1 MFSPILFL
9 IPTSFFPKEICILHK
24 KQLPCEITKLM
35 TMKKHILTLIFLLTT
50 AALISIQAEP
60 SVIDS
65 LKQEIQR
72 AERQKASRDK
82 LLELYQNLCVEYE
95 TIDADSSFRY
105 IRKGLSLYEQPN
117 FQEEVYLHL
126 LNALANHYLMEGEV
140 ERAKEGFKTVAAHAP
155 QLKER
160 NYDLEGVLESSIGVC
175 YRKLGMY
182 DSAVYHYNRA
192 IDICKKTGKPE
203 DVSSIYYNIGVL
215 YHLNKRY
222 EEALTQGK
230 LSAEY
235 AQKAHDLLMELYA
248 NCLIGGVYSKLG
260 KYAEACQILRQN
272 IEKALDADT
281 PLLAM
286 SSLCPLLGTY
296 QLWNKKDSAQI
307 FLKKGEELIH
317 QIPPNSPT
325 ALEFYATQ
333 ASLYHWIGKY
343 QRSLDILT
351 GNPLIQTQVPYDKF
365 YKLMAHNYEGL
376 GNYQKAYQ
384 YIEKVCTY
392 QDSVFNGKIKD
403 ELSEL
408 NEKLRTSDKELKIAR
423 LEKDQ
428 AQQKQIRLRHAV
440 FYVTVIVALL
450 IVVSVLLYKRRLQK
464 KETELIA
471 ARQYIEGL
479 ENERKRLAKDLH
491 DGVCNDLLGAIL
503 QVQQQ
508 VSTNELKATT
518 VHTLEEIR
526 SGIRA
531 ISHELMPPNFQFT
544 DLNEMLT
551 DYFSKIQEVSG
562 VTIHYTPHL
571 QTEWSHIP
579 ERIGYEI
586 YRIMQETI
594 GNILKHAHASLIH
607 IHLDEVAG
615 ELAIKLQY
623 NGHWEISAE
632 GSKGIGL
639 RTIEDRL
646 KTIGGQYTIQKD
658 NTGICI
664 HIHVR
669 LH

>member
-1 MFSPILFL
+1 
-9 IPTSFFPKEICILHK
+9 
-24 KQLPCEITKLM
+24 M

-105 IRKGLSLYEQPN
+105 IQKGLSLYEQPN

-281 PLLAM
+281 PFLAM

-594 GNILKHAHASLIH
+594 GNILKHAHASHIQ
-607 IHLDEVAG
+607 IHLDEVSG
-615 ELAIKLQY
+615 TLVIELQY
-623 NGHWEISAE
+623 DGNWEVSAE
-632 GSKGIGL
+632 GNKGIGL

-646 KTIGGQYTIQKD
+646 KTIGGHYTIQKD

>member
-1 MFSPILFL
+1 
-9 IPTSFFPKEICILHK
+9 
-24 KQLPCEITKLM
+24 M

-105 IRKGLSLYEQPN
+105 IQKGLSLYEQPN
-117 FQEEVYLHL
+117 FQEEDYLHL

-182 DSAVYHYNRA
+182 DSTVYHYNRA

-508 VSTNELKATT
+508 VSPNELKATT

-551 DYFSKIQEVSG
+551 DYFSKMQEVSG
-562 VTIHYTPHL
+562 VTIHYVPRP

-594 GNILKHAHASLIH
+594 SNILKHAHASHIQ
-607 IHLDEVAG
+607 IHLDEVSG
-615 ELAIKLQY
+615 TLVIELQY
-623 NGHWEISAE
+623 DGNWEVSAE
-632 GSKGIGL
+632 GNKGIGL

-646 KTIGGQYTIQKD
+646 KTIGGHYIIRK
-658 NTGICI
+658 NSTGIDI
-664 HIHVR
+664 HIQVQ

>member
-1 MFSPILFL
+1 
-9 IPTSFFPKEICILHK
+9 
-24 KQLPCEITKLM
+24 M

-105 IRKGLSLYEQPN
+105 IQKGLSLYEQPN

-126 LNALANHYLMEGEV
+126 LNALANHFLMEGEV

-260 KYAEACQILRQN
+260 KYTEACQILRQN

-508 VSTNELKATT
+508 VSPNELKATT

-526 SGIRA
+526 NGIRA

-551 DYFSKIQEVSG
+551 DYFSKMQEVSG
-562 VTIHYTPHL
+562 VTIHYVLRP

-594 GNILKHAHASLIH
+594 SNILKHAHASHIQ
-607 IHLDEVAG
+607 IHLDEVSG
-615 ELAIKLQY
+615 TLVIELQY
-623 NGHWEISAE
+623 DGNWEVSAE
-632 GSKGIGL
+632 GNKGIGL

-646 KTIGGQYTIQKD
+646 KTIGGHYIIRK
-658 NTGICI
+658 NSTGIDI
-664 HIHVR
+664 HIQVL

>member
-1 MFSPILFL
+1 
-9 IPTSFFPKEICILHK
+9 
-24 KQLPCEITKLM
+24 
-35 TMKKHILTLIFLLTT
+35 
-50 AALISIQAEP
+50 
-60 SVIDS
+60 
-65 LKQEIQR
+65 
-72 AERQKASRDK
+72 
-82 LLELYQNLCVEYE
+82 
-95 TIDADSSFRY
+95 
-105 IRKGLSLYEQPN
+105 
-117 FQEEVYLHL
+117 
-126 LNALANHYLMEGEV
+126 
-140 ERAKEGFKTVAAHAP
+140 
-155 QLKER
+155 
-160 NYDLEGVLESSIGVC
+160 
-175 YRKLGMY
+175 MY

-508 VSTNELKATT
+508 VSLNELKATT
-518 VHTLEEIR
+518 IHTLEEIR

-551 DYFSKIQEVSG
+551 DYFSKMQEVSG
-562 VTIHYTPHL
+562 VTIHYVPRP

-594 GNILKHAHASLIH
+594 SNILKHAHASHIQ
-607 IHLDEVAG
+607 IHLDEVSG
-615 ELAIKLQY
+615 TLVIELQY
-623 NGHWEISAE
+623 DGNWEVSAE
-632 GSKGIGL
+632 GNKGIGL

-646 KTIGGQYTIQKD
+646 KTIGGHYIIRK
-658 NTGICI
+658 NSTGIDI
-664 HIHVR
+664 HIQVQ

>member
-1 MFSPILFL
+1 
-9 IPTSFFPKEICILHK
+9 
-24 KQLPCEITKLM
+24 M

-65 LKQEIQR
+65 LTQEIQR

-105 IRKGLSLYEQPN
+105 IQKGLSLYEQPN

-508 VSTNELKATT
+508 VSPNELKTTT

-551 DYFSKIQEVSG
+551 DYFSKMQEVSG
-562 VTIHYTPHL
+562 VTIHYVSHP
-571 QTEWSHIP
+571 QTEWSQIP

-594 GNILKHAHASLIH
+594 SNILKHAHASHIQ
-607 IHLDEVAG
+607 IHLDEVSG
-615 ELAIKLQY
+615 TLVIELQY
-623 NGHWEISAE
+623 DGNWEVSAE
-632 GSKGIGL
+632 GNKGIGL

-646 KTIGGQYTIQKD
+646 KTIGGHYIIRK
-658 NTGICI
+658 NSTGIDI
-664 HIHVR
+664 HIQVR

>member
-1 MFSPILFL
+1 M
-9 IPTSFFPKEICILHK
+9 E
-24 KQLPCEITKLM
+24 
-35 TMKKHILTLIFLLTT
+35 
-50 AALISIQAEP
+50 LIS
-60 SVIDS
+60 
-65 LKQEIQR
+65 
-72 AERQKASRDK
+72 
-82 LLELYQNLCVEYE
+82 YG
-95 TIDADSSFRY
+95 T
-105 IRKGLSLYEQPN
+105 RKTLPRFSE
-117 FQEEVYLHL
+117 
-126 LNALANHYLMEGEV
+126 
-140 ERAKEGFKTVAAHAP
+140 
-155 QLKER
+155 
-160 NYDLEGVLESSIGVC
+160 
-175 YRKLGMY
+175 
-182 DSAVYHYNRA
+182 
-192 IDICKKTGKPE
+192 
-203 DVSSIYYNIGVL
+203 
-215 YHLNKRY
+215 
-222 EEALTQGK
+222 
-230 LSAEY
+230 
-235 AQKAHDLLMELYA
+235 
-248 NCLIGGVYSKLG
+248 
-260 KYAEACQILRQN
+260 
-272 IEKALDADT
+272 
-281 PLLAM
+281 
-286 SSLCPLLGTY
+286 
-296 QLWNKKDSAQI
+296 
-307 FLKKGEELIH
+307 KGEELIH

-508 VSTNELKATT
+508 VSPNELKATT

-526 SGIRA
+526 NGIRA

-551 DYFSKIQEVSG
+551 DYFPKCKK
-562 VTIHYTPHL
+562 Y
-571 QTEWSHIP
+571 P
-579 ERIGYEI
+579 E
-586 YRIMQETI
+586 
-594 GNILKHAHASLIH
+594 
-607 IHLDEVAG
+607 
-615 ELAIKLQY
+615 
-623 NGHWEISAE
+623 
-632 GSKGIGL
+632 
-639 RTIEDRL
+639 
-646 KTIGGQYTIQKD
+646 
-658 NTGICI
+658 
-664 HIHVR
+664 
-669 LH
+669 

>member
-1 MFSPILFL
+1 
-9 IPTSFFPKEICILHK
+9 
-24 KQLPCEITKLM
+24 M

-105 IRKGLSLYEQPN
+105 IQKGLSLYEQPN

-126 LNALANHYLMEGEV
+126 LNALANHFLMEGEV

-260 KYAEACQILRQN
+260 KYTEACQILRQN

-508 VSTNELKATT
+508 VSPNELKATT

-526 SGIRA
+526 NGIRA

-551 DYFSKIQEVSG
+551 DYFSKMQEVSG
-562 VTIHYTPHL
+562 VTIHYVPRP

-579 ERIGYEI
+579 KRIGYEI

-594 GNILKHAHASLIH
+594 SNILKHAHASHIQ
-607 IHLDEVAG
+607 IHLDEVSG
-615 ELAIKLQY
+615 TLVIELQY
-623 NGHWEISAE
+623 DGNWEVSAE
-632 GSKGIGL
+632 GNKGIGL

-646 KTIGGQYTIQKD
+646 KTIGGHYIIRK
-658 NTGICI
+658 NSTGIDI
-664 HIHVR
+664 HIQVL